1 MQFRYKDYDG
11 KLHYVDEHTDN
22 VKIIKT
28 DKYVTIDWGYDARI
42 GRNNIE
48 KHKLIG
54 PYTFVYQKNKY
65 YGDITADLLMS
76 ECERMGDFQRLTEKI
91 IYKNTG

>member
-1 MQFRYKDYDG
+1 MQFSYKDYDG

-22 VKIIKT
+22 VKITKT

-42 GRNNIE
+42 GKNNIE

-54 PYTFVYQKNKY
+54 QHTFVYKKNRY

-76 ECERMGDFQRLTEKI
+76 EWERMGDF
-91 IYKNTG
+91 